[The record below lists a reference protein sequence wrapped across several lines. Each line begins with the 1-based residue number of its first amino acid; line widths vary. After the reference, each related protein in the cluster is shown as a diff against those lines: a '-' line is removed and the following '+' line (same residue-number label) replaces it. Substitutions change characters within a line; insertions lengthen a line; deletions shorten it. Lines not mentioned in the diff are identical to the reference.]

1 MLFTRIRR
9 EYQSKDK
16 IKYPAVIRKKSEGQQ
31 KQKETKNGFTIKESQ
46 IRRRWYKGKK
56 KSDFG
61 QQQSSCSS
69 STIL

>member
-46 IRRRWYKGKK
+46 IRRR
-56 KSDFG
+56 
-61 QQQSSCSS
+61 
-69 STIL
+69 